1 MGLLDVV
8 LFNIAAVL
16 GPRWIAR
23 AAHVGETS
31 LTMWVVAA
39 LFFFVP
45 TALVISELSTRYPH
59 EGGLYAWTKEAFGDF
74 HGFVAGW
81 FYWMYTILYFPG
93 LLMASMA
100 MSVYIGGPKYAYL
113 ADEKWHYLIPASLG
127 LLAVASILNLIGLN
141 IGKWLQNAGGV
152 STYVPLVMLVVIAA
166 AVNLWHKGSVIPI
179 NWQNLRPTL
188 DLGTLNFWSSIAFA
202 FTGMEL
208 VCTMSEE
215 VRDPRRTFRRATYI
229 SAFLIAIIYVLGTLS
244 VLTLVPAADVNTQ
257 NGAFQAITHGS
268 GILGLAW
275 LGVIAAM
282 LVTVG
287 NAGGVGATVA
297 GVARVP
303 FVAGIDRYLPEA
315 FARLHPKWRT
325 PYIAIIVQAL
335 LSAALLIVSNM
346 GQNIAAA
353 YEILIN
359 ATVIVYFIPF
369 LYMYA
374 AVIKLAYRKDRA
386 TDSGAALIPGGTAGV
401 WIAGALGFIVTLLSI
416 VLAFIPSMDVENKP
430 LYVIEIVVG
439 TVAAAV
445 VGYAFFR
452 RDRRPALV
460 TILAAAEMLGGL
472 LAIVSPALARGR
484 VPVYVQAIGFGCIV
498 LGIFLWFLKP
508 WARIVALV
516 QFALLL
522 PLFAWG
528 FVIGLALGLN
538 AFFVYLTFFAV
549 AIAMIYYLVRP
560 GVAQTFR

>member
-1 MGLLDVV
+1 LDQQQKPAAFDPCQATTLLRKEMGLLDVV

-45 TALVISELSTRYPH
+45 TALVISELATRYPH

-100 MSVYIGGPKYAYL
+100 MSVYIGGPKFAYL

-127 LLAVASILNLIGLN
+127 LLAVASILNLVGLN

-166 AVNLWHKGSVIPI
+166 AVNFYHRGSVIPV
-179 NWQNLRPTL
+179 NWNSLKPTF
-188 DLGTLNFWSSIAFA
+188 DLGTLNFWTSIAFA

-208 VCTMSEE
+208 VCTMCEE
-215 VRDPRRTFRRATYI
+215 VREPRKTFRRATYI
-229 SAFLIAIIYVLGTLS
+229 SAFLIAIIYVLATLS
-244 VLTLVPAADVNTQ
+244 VITLIPSADVNTQ
-257 NGAFQAITHGS
+257 NGAFQAISHGS
-268 GILGLAW
+268 GILGFAW
-275 LGVIAAM
+275 LGVVAAA

-297 GVARVP
+297 GAARVP

-325 PYIAIIVQAL
+325 PHIAIIVQAL
-335 LSAALLIVSNM
+335 LSAALLIISNF

-359 ATVIVYFIPF
+359 ATVVVYFIPF

-374 AVIKLAYRKDRA
+374 AAIKLAYRKDRDA
-386 TDSGAALIPGGTAGV
+386 HQDAALIPGGKTGV
-401 WIAGALGFIVTLLSI
+401 WIAGSLGFVVTFLSI

-439 TVAAAV
+439 TLVAAGLGV
-445 VGYAFFR
+445 MLYR
-452 RDRRPALV
+452 R
-460 TILAAAEMLGGL
+460 G
-472 LAIVSPALARGR
+472 AR
-484 VPVYVQAIGFGCIV
+484 V
-498 LGIFLWFLKP
+498 K
-508 WARIVALV
+508 
-516 QFALLL
+516 
-522 PLFAWG
+522 
-528 FVIGLALGLN
+528 
-538 AFFVYLTFFAV
+538 AV
-549 AIAMIYYLVRP
+549 A
-560 GVAQTFR
+560 G